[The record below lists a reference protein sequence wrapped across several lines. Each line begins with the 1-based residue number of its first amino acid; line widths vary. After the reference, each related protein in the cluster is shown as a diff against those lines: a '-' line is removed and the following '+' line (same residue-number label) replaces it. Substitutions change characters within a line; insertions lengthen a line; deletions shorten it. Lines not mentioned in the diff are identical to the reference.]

1 MSLTVPSR
9 LPAWEPVTPPGVAA
23 FARAPLGRLLLVQ
36 AVIALLTAATVV
48 WFLSQSWFPVVRAA
62 LRQLPAQGRIGGA
75 QLFWSADSPL
85 PLAGNRLLA
94 FAVDLEHQGE
104 LGREAQLVVEFGRN
118 DVRVFSLLG
127 YMTIDYPADWSVPF
141 NRTELEPWWG
151 AWEPA
156 ILAGAAALTAFGL
169 MVVWTVMAT
178 IYCVLVRAIT
188 FLGNRDLNW
197 RQSWRLSGAALM
209 PGALLLIVGIICHG
223 LNLTDL
229 IQLGGI
235 ACLHLAVGWIYL
247 FVSPLFLPCQPSAG
261 VANDNPFAAGKDMDG
276 PQL

>member
-1 MSLTVPSR
+1 MSLTVQSR

-36 AVIALLTAATVV
+36 TIIALLTAATVV

-62 LRQLPAQGRIGGA
+62 LRRLPAEGRISGA

-85 PLAGNRLLA
+85 PLAGNRFLA

-104 LGREAQLVVEFGRN
+104 LGREAQLVVEFGHH
-118 DVRVFSLLG
+118 DVRVSSLLG
-127 YMTIDYPADWSVPF
+127 YVTMDYPPDWSFPF

-169 MVVWTVMAT
+169 MIFWTVMAT
-178 IYCVLVRAIT
+178 IYCALVRAIT

-197 RQSWRLSGAALM
+197 GQSWRLSGAALM
-209 PGALLLIVGIICHG
+209 PGALLLIVGVICHG

-235 ACLHLAVGWIYL
+235 AFLHLAAGWIYL
-247 FVSPLFLPCQPSAG
+247 LVSPLFLPSHPA
-261 VANDNPFAAGKDMDG
+261 ADAARENPFAAGNDING
-276 PQL
+276 P